1 MFAESTGE
9 TLTAGCVAVV
19 LLDNRA
25 TFDDCL
31 FQSCVASDS
40 AGALRLGC
48 YVYTILFLADGCILV
63 DTNVI
68 LRNTTV
74 DRCFGVRDD
83 AMSVT
88 LGGALRLFDSTIVQS
103 HGVRVDFNGF
113 VEAQRVRFLDGRAS
127 AIRVRQSRGS
137 IHQVDIIGSSSAS
150 TVAAFSVV
158 ESNFVAEDILVQ
170 DCESPIGVSEFV
182 DQSTGSIRRLRFKGN
197 RNFNPQCACVEVR
210 MGMLIM
216 VDS

>member
-63 DTNVI
+63 DTNVTVS
-68 LRNTTV
+68 NTII
-74 DRCFGVRDD
+74 DRCLGSRND
-83 AMSVT
+83 AIT
-88 LGGALRLFDSTIVQS
+88 IDGELRLFDSTFVQS
-103 HGVRVDFNGF
+103 HGVNVD
-113 VEAQRVRFLDGRAS
+113 EDSLLLAQRIRFLDGRES
-127 AIRVRQSRGS
+127 AINVFRGAAS